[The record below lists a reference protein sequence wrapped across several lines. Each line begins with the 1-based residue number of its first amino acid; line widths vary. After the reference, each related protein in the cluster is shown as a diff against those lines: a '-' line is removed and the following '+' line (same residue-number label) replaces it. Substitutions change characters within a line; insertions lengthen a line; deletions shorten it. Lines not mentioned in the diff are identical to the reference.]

1 MENKSRE
8 NDIRATAFA
17 IFVGIIFIC
26 AGVFIFLTLIGFNPK
41 DSLFFSTQLNSEV
54 DHFLGK
60 TGSIISSF
68 LFYYTGRGAFVL
80 AYFLIFSGL
89 LGIYSF
95 TDLLFEFDFN
105 TSQYFTYFSSI
116 CFAKLNQ
123 YWLED
128 QYHLSAMAGI
138 GKNSRWRVIK
148 SLRFCSFL
156 LLSQIL
162 SNKEWL
168 PEAISCLW
176 SWSQRLVTKGCGFL
190 KCFLPVFL

>member
-80 AYFLIFSGL
+80 AYFLIFSGFILTKRITPVKKAGNL
-89 LGIYSF
+89 L
-95 TDLLFEFDFN
+95 L
-105 TSQYFTYFSSI
+105 
-116 CFAKLNQ
+116 CVM
-123 YWLED
+123 
-128 QYHLSAMAGI
+128 AMA
-138 GKNSRWRVIK
+138 S
-148 SLRFCSFL
+148 
-156 LLSQIL
+156 
-162 SNKEWL
+162 
-168 PEAISCLW
+168 
-176 SWSQRLVTKGCGFL
+176 
-190 KCFLPVFL
+190 